1 MRRLVQRVRSRPSS
15 EAGAAAVEA
24 ALVTPLILLMLFGII
39 EFGMVFKDWLG
50 VTSAVRA
57 GARIASAEPRVATF
71 ATDAAA
77 QVAREGSAIDK
88 SSITK
93 LWVYKTDAAGDPVGV
108 TGDFVS
114 CSACVQFKWNS
125 STNSF
130 TQTSSSWSATN
141 QNACLG
147 DANRNGVGV
156 YMEVKHQAFTGL
168 IFDHLDLTSHTV
180 MTLEP
185 IPSTVGCK

>member
-1 MRRLVQRVRSRPSS
+1 MRRLVQRLRSRPSG

-24 ALVTPLILLMLFGII
+24 ALVTPLILLLLFGII
-39 EFGMVFKDWLG
+39 EFGMVFKDWLA
-50 VTSAVRA
+50 VTSSVRA
-57 GARIASAEPRVATF
+57 GARIASAEPRIATF

-77 QVAREGSAIDK
+77 QVANEGSAIDK
-88 SSITK
+88 NSITK
-93 LWVYKTDAAGDPVGV
+93 LWVYKTDASGNPVGV

-114 CSACVQFKWNS
+114 CSACVQFKWDS
-125 STNSF
+125 SSNSF
-130 TQTSSSWSATN
+130 TQTSNTWSASS

-147 DANRNGVGV
+147 DATRNGVGV
-156 YMEVKHQAFTGL
+156 YMQVRHQAFTGL
-168 IFDHLDLTSHTV
+168 IFDHLDLSSHTV